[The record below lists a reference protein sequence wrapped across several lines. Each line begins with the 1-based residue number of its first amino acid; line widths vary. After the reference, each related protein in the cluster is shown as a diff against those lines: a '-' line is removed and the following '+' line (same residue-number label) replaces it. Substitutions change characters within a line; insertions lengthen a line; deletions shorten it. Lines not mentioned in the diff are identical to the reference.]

1 MKNKYLAIFL
11 NVITI
16 ILCLIIGYFAAVF
29 SIFFFLGRQADKEMK
44 NEFVITI
51 AIYGI
56 LVLLIIFLIWC
67 VRNIWKILKK

>member
-29 SIFFFLGRQADKEMK
+29 SIFFFLGRHADKEMK

-56 LVLLIIFLIWC
+56 LVLLIILLIWC
-67 VRNIWKILKK
+67 VRNIWKILIK

>member
-11 NVITI
+11 NVIAI
-16 ILCLIIGYFAAVF
+16 IICLIIGYFAAVF
-29 SIFFFLGRQADKEMK
+29 SIFFFLGRHADKEMK

-56 LVLLIIFLIWC
+56 LLFLIILLIWC